1 MRQYNRHTSQFIIGI
16 VVAAFFT
23 GGSLAQEKEDW
34 KDRFYAEAPKRWE
47 DYLRFV
53 RTLQITVSENFYHGV
68 NRSLNGSNRTEF
80 KQARGACLCVVHRHL
95 PPKPVP
101 PGSRI
106 TPRQLARINAF
117 RTSSKAEGFN
127 PSYSFTLNRRGPDK
141 GWIITDVELPDQSNN
156 FSDKRIKFQE
166 SQLKDLCL
174 CLRLQNLWLP
184 KLIQDPDFK
193 ITAIQTQEIDAHT
206 AVRFDFDYPKA
217 EKDYPG
223 DGGFQ
228 IKGGW
233 MVLDP
238 EYDWILREYI
248 GFSQDYTHPRQNYTL
263 HRTLLIREGTNRHP
277 IVTHATSKIV
287 DKGGELLDTF
297 DSEWQTVEQSDVPLE
312 EFTLSAFQLPEP
324 PGTKTEGSRLYLW
337 IAGVGIVCLV
347 IAALIRWQ
355 LRRMRTVG

>member
-23 GGSLAQEKEDW
+23 GGSLAQEKKDW

-47 DYLRFV
+47 DYLRFA
-53 RTLQITVSENFYHGV
+53 RTLQITVSDNLYRGV
-68 NRSLNGSNRTEF
+68 NRSPNGTIRTEF

-95 PPKPVP
+95 PPKPLP

-106 TPRQLARINAF
+106 APSQLARINAR
-117 RTSSKAEGFN
+117 RTSSEAEGFN

-141 GWIITDVELPDQSNN
+141 GWIIKDLELPDQSNN
-156 FSDKRIKFQE
+156 FSDKQIKFQE
-166 SQLKDLCL
+166 SRLKSDVCL

-184 KLIQDPDFK
+184 TLIQDPDFK
-193 ITAIQTQEIDAHT
+193 ITAIQIQEIDGRA

-238 EYDWILREYI
+238 EHDWTLREYI
-248 GFSQDYTHPRQNYTL
+248 VFSQNYT
-263 HRTLLIREGTNRHP
+263 HHGTLLIREGTDRHP
-277 IVTHATSKIV
+277 IITRSTYKIV

-297 DSEWQTVEQSDVPLE
+297 DSDWQTVEQSDVPLE

-324 PGTKTEGSRLYLW
+324 PGTKKEGSRLYLW
-337 IAGVGIVCLV
+337 IALAGIVCLGV
-347 IAALIRWQ
+347 ASLIRWQ
-355 LRRMRTVG
+355 IRRTRMVG